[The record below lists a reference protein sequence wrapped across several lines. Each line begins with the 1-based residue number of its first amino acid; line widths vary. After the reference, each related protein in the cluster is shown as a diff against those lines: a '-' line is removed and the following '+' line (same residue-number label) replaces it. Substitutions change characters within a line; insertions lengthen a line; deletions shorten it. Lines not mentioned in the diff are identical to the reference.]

1 MRHCPKFPSYPAMC
15 LAALAALTVCAAPAL
30 SKNDD
35 IGHNEARRLVE
46 EGRILPLEQ
55 ILTDLQ
61 NNVPGKLLK
70 TELEREHGR
79 IIYDIKILRTDG
91 RVQEVEIDASTGEIL
106 KIEDD
111 D

>member
-1 MRHCPKFPSYPAMC
+1 MRNSPKFPASQTRC
-15 LAALAALTVCAAPAL
+15 LAALAVLAVCAGPAL
-30 SKNDD
+30 GGDDD
-35 IGHNEARRLVE
+35 IGHDEARRLVE
-46 EGRILPLEQ
+46 AGRILPLEQ

-70 TELEREHGR
+70 TELEWDDGR
-79 IIYDIKILRTDG
+79 IVYELKILRSEG
-91 RVQEVEIDASTGEIL
+91 RVQEVEIDAATGEIL